1 MRSLLEEVGLYQKQK
16 LTDRDGDLLKCNAAK
31 SRVLTSKQGKL
42 RRLREGILV
51 LGLRNSAR
59 VFVKNTE
66 PSGTTALLTATRPLE
81 AGTGQSLLPSQLQ
94 TAPI

>member
-59 VFVKNTE
+59 GLRKEYRAKWDDSFANGY
-66 PSGTTALLTATRPLE
+66 SAA
-81 AGTGQSLLPSQLQ
+81 
-94 TAPI
+94 